1 MEQAKSGKK
10 RMYLCFLPF
19 LFLFLPVILLER
31 RKRLAARLSER
42 VKPKIDEEIVP
53 ISDGY
58 VLCKRIV
65 AF

>member
-10 RMYLCFLPF
+10 RTYLSFLPF
-19 LFLFLPVILLER
+19 LFLFLPVILLEW

-42 VKPKIDEEIVP
+42 VKPKIDEEIVSIP
-53 ISDGY
+53 DGY

>member
-10 RMYLCFLPF
+10 RTYLCFLPF
-19 LFLFLPVILLER
+19 LLLFLPVILLEW

-53 ISDGY
+53 IPDGY